1 MKDIKQVVWTE
12 GMLLG
17 QQHFQLWDRY
27 THARQNFQRETI
39 APLSWGLV
47 SVDIDHDALQ
57 NGQFQLSDYSVIF
70 PDGTIAANG
79 PDEAPISCKL
89 KADADGKASVYLS
102 VPANSTVSGI
112 SGYRES
118 AQLPGNIGQY
128 QEVTD
133 EYDHARTRE
142 VLLSSPH
149 VQLLTDA
156 ESRDAFVSIKLAQLI
171 AEGDDRFRIDE
182 TYIPP
187 LARIR
192 GSVALLTVID
202 RLLEVMR
209 AKIRALSERRRQ
221 RNENV
226 AEFSNADVAHFWLL
240 NNLNST
246 VPELSFLRD
255 QSEHHPERLYIV
267 LSHLAGSLC
276 TFSLNHSVEGLPR
289 YVHTELGNVF
299 KGLESLLR
307 DLIDTVIPSNFS
319 TIQLQRE
326 TDSLYSASQFDWQVL
341 DSATF
346 YLAVKITSEDKNWV
360 EKFEKLAKMG
370 SRDAIEMIVSS
381 AMPGVRIRHEHRPPS
396 QLPIRSKFEYFRVDS
411 SGEFWDAVT
420 GSGTVALYVP
430 QTFAGATVE
439 LMCVQ
444 DK

>member
-27 THARQNFQRETI
+27 THARQNFHRETI

-47 SVDIDHDALQ
+47 SAEIDQDALQ
-57 NGQFQLSDYSVIF
+57 NGQFQLTDYSVIF
-70 PDGTIAANG
+70 PDGTIATHG
-79 PDEAPISCKL
+79 PDEIPLSCTVT
-89 KADADGKASVYLS
+89 ADSDGKASVYIA
-102 VPANSTVSGI
+102 VPANQTVSGI

-118 AQLPGNIGQY
+118 AQLPGNKGQY
-128 QEVTD
+128 QEITD

-149 VQLLTDA
+149 VHLLTDA
-156 ESRDAFVSIKLAQLI
+156 DSRDAFVSIKLAQLI
-171 AEGDDRFRIDE
+171 AEGDERFRIDE
-182 TYIPP
+182 DYIPP
-187 LARIR
+187 SARIR
-192 GSVALLTVID
+192 GSQELLKTID

-255 QSEHHPERLYIV
+255 QSEHHPEQLFLV

-276 TFSLNHSVEGLPR
+276 TFSLNHSVESLPR
-289 YVHTELGNVF
+289 YVHTELGSVF
-299 KGLESLLR
+299 KNLEKMLR

-319 TIQLQRE
+319 TTQLQRE

-346 YLAVKITSEDKNWV
+346 YLGVQINNEDKKWI
-360 EKFEKLAKMG
+360 EQFERLAKMG
-370 SRDAIEMIVSS
+370 SRESIEMIVSS
-381 AMPGVRIRHEHRPPS
+381 AMPGVRIHHEHRPPS

-411 SGEFWDAVT
+411 SGEFWDAVIR
-420 GSGTVALYVP
+420 SSTVAVYVP
-430 QTFAGATVE
+430 QTFAGAAIE

-444 DK
+444 E